1 MSLAEAAPITRD
13 DRYAN
18 PGSDDQRLGD
28 STPRASELN
37 NETDGQHDDMKK
49 DGKNKIRSLFG
60 LGKKKSSSPLTKSD
74 SKPDTKQGSQ
84 SESRNESQ
92 TPFNANSN
100 PTSPSLSRDASK
112 LSSNQPSWSPAGE
125 QNFAIPT
132 SPSRGFTGSPRL
144 SSPATSQIFERDVQD
159 SSVLGPNSPAIP
171 THIQTENYIPPVLDD
186 ASEAITNHKLDPDT
200 VEIVTHTSHQPA
212 AVTVTGASNGL
223 PSYDPSASEWAAE
236 LASFADRDA
245 VSTDNASNYGSLDSA
260 DVRRLSFIS
269 FADVVQA
276 EHNPAAGIA
285 SSRDSIHLA
294 GLTSLPAAVNRSPS
308 PIRSPVSSQG
318 PETSPPTSNPGSMKG
333 IELSPSRRP
342 LGSPTSINN
351 LKLNASG
358 GDLNIET
365 MSQALRRTG
374 STDLSHVRSGPTSP
388 IESSH
393 LL

>member
-1 MSLAEAAPITRD
+1 MSLAEAAPITRSD
-13 DRYAN
+13 QYAN
-18 PGSDDQRLGD
+18 PGSDDHRLGD
-28 STPRASELN
+28 STPRASEFN
-37 NETDGQHDDMKK
+37 NETDSQREDTKK
-49 DGKNKIRSLFG
+49 DGKSKMRGLFG
-60 LGKKKSSSPLTKSD
+60 LGKKKTSSLTKSD
-74 SKPDTKQGSQ
+74 SKTDTQNTKH
-84 SESRNESQ
+84 ESQ
-92 TPFNANSN
+92 TPSNANSN

-112 LSSNQPSWSPAGE
+112 LSSNHPSRSPTGE
-125 QNFAIPT
+125 QSFTVPT

-159 SSVLGPNSPAIP
+159 STVLGPNSPAIP
-171 THIQTENYIPPVLDD
+171 THIQTENYIPPVLND
-186 ASEAITNHKLDPDT
+186 ASEAITNHKLDPDS
-200 VEIVTHTSHQPA
+200 VEIVTHSSHQPA
-212 AVTVTGASNGL
+212 AVTVTGASSGL

-245 VSTDNASNYGSLDSA
+245 ISTDNASNYGSLDSA

-285 SSRDSIHLA
+285 GSRDSIHLA
-294 GLTSLPAAVNRSPS
+294 GLTSLPAALNRSPS

-393 LL
+393 LR

>member
-37 NETDGQHDDMKK
+37 NETDSQRDDTKK
-49 DGKNKIRSLFG
+49 DGKSKMRSLFG
-60 LGKKKSSSPLTKSD
+60 LGKKKSSTFTKSD
-74 SKPDTKQGSQ
+74 SKPDTNDTKTGSQ
-84 SESRNESQ
+84 NESQ
-92 TPFNANSN
+92 TPSNANSN

-112 LSSNQPSWSPAGE
+112 LSSNQPSWSAAGD
-125 QNFAIPT
+125 QSFIPT
-132 SPSRGFTGSPRL
+132 SPSRGFTSSPRL

-159 SSVLGPNSPAIP
+159 SSVIATSSPAIP

-186 ASEAITNHKLDPDT
+186 ASEAITNNKLDPDT

-212 AVTVTGASNGL
+212 AVTVTGASSTL

-236 LASFADRDA
+236 LASFANRDT

-276 EHNPAAGIA
+276 EHNPAGGIA

-294 GLTSLPAAVNRSPS
+294 GLTSLPSAMNRSPS

-351 LKLNASG
+351 LKLNPSG

-374 STDLSHVRSGPTSP
+374 SSDLSHVRSGPTSP

-393 LL
+393 LR

>member
-1 MSLAEAAPITRD
+1 
-13 DRYAN
+13 
-18 PGSDDQRLGD
+18 
-28 STPRASELN
+28 
-37 NETDGQHDDMKK
+37 
-49 DGKNKIRSLFG
+49 
-60 LGKKKSSSPLTKSD
+60 
-74 SKPDTKQGSQ
+74 
-84 SESRNESQ
+84 
-92 TPFNANSN
+92 
-100 PTSPSLSRDASK
+100 
-112 LSSNQPSWSPAGE
+112 
-125 QNFAIPT
+125 
-132 SPSRGFTGSPRL
+132 
-144 SSPATSQIFERDVQD
+144 
-159 SSVLGPNSPAIP
+159 
-171 THIQTENYIPPVLDD
+171 
-186 ASEAITNHKLDPDT
+186 
-200 VEIVTHTSHQPA
+200 VTHSSHQPA
-212 AVTVTGASNGL
+212 AVTVTGASSGL

-276 EHNPAAGIA
+276 EHNPAGGIA
-285 SSRDSIHLA
+285 GSRDSIHLA
-294 GLTSLPAAVNRSPS
+294 GLTSLPAAGHRSPS

-393 LL
+393 LR